1 MTDYTY
7 VVLLCRTILLIMSI
21 LMEQLINIIE
31 LAFAPFVL
39 MLLSISILVELLH
52 RSFFANLLNCRIS
65 VCDSASTA
73 IYHLSE
79 K

>member
-7 VVLLCRTILLIMSI
+7 VVLLCRTILLSISI

-65 VCDSASTA
+65 ICHSAGSA
-73 IYHLSE
+73 IYHLS
-79 K
+79 KK